1 MKFKD
6 LTNMKFGRLLVLG
19 QAERT
24 NPKKIRWS
32 CLCDCGNQL
41 SVSAGNLSR
50 SHTISCGCIQKENT
64 SKANS
69 KYVVR
74 SRTPTYNSWAS
85 MITRTTS
92 KSHKSYKI
100 YKDLG
105 VCTRWLNSFDDFV
118 VDMGIRPD
126 KTTLD
131 RIDNK
136 KGYFPE
142 NCRWATKKEQQ
153 NNLSSNV
160 IIEWSGEKLNIQ
172 QWAEK
177 LNISRDVLRGRIRL
191 GWSIEKTLSTPK
203 LG

>member
-1 MKFKD
+1 
-6 LTNMKFGRLLVLG
+6 MKFGRLLVLG
-19 QAERT
+19 QAVRT
-24 NPKKIRWS
+24 NPKRIRWS
-32 CLCDCGNQL
+32 CLCDCGNEL
-41 SVSAGNLSR
+41 SVNAGNLS
-50 SHTISCGCIQKENT
+50 SCHTISCGCAQKENT

-92 KSHKSYKI
+92 KSHKSYER
-100 YKDLG
+100 YKNLG

-118 VDMGIRPD
+118 VDMGLRPD

-131 RIDNK
+131 RIDNN

-153 NNLSSNV
+153 NNLSVNV
-160 IIEWSGEKLNIQ
+160 ILEFNGETLNIQ

-177 LNISRDVLRGRIRL
+177 LNISHDILRGRIKL
-191 GWSIEKTLSTPK
+191 GWTVEKTLSTPK
-203 LG
+203 LR